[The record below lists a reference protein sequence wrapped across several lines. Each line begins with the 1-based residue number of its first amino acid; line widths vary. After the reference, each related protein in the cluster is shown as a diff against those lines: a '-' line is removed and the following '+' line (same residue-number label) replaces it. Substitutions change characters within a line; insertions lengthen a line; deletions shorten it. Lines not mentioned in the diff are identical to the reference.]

1 MEQEGRAYR
10 ISAKRWNGIS
20 KALKTFTYNAGG
32 EKLRTDYYINPLPNM
47 VPQVN
52 GGGLQN
58 KWKQT
63 PEQIESIRK
72 NIQIIK

>member
-1 MEQEGRAYR
+1 M
-10 ISAKRWNGIS
+10 
-20 KALKTFTYNAGG
+20 
-32 EKLRTDYYINPLPNM
+32 RTDYYINPLPNM

-52 GGGLQN
+52 GGGELRN